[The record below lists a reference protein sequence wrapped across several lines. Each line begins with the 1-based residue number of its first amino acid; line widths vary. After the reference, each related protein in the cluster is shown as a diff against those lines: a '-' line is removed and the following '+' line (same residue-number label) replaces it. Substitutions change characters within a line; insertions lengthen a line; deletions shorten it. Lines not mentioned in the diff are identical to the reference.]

1 MTDIHLT
8 ADRDGITEHPTA
20 HAARS
25 WERTMS
31 KPLVDQPVVYY
42 VIAWPPVLPGWSKD
56 VAA

>member
-1 MTDIHLT
+1 MPDIHLT
-8 ADRDGITEHPTA
+8 ADREGITEHPTA

-25 WERTMS
+25 WERTVNQRS
-31 KPLVDQPVVYY
+31 NGHVAVYY